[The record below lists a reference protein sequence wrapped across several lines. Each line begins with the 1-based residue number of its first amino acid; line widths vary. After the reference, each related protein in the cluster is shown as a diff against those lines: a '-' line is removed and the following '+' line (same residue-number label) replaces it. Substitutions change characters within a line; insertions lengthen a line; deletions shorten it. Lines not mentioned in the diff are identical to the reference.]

1 MVWKQVHFS
10 RHHKW
15 GHQMSVFDLQQDHA
29 DQTTQTV
36 PAEVSAGTVPRLPTA
51 AEIQV
56 RLVEEVARLLEVE
69 PRVIDVAQPFDRYG
83 LDSMMAVNLT
93 AVLEEWLGRDF
104 SPTLPYDYPTIQSLS
119 QHLADQ
125 LRAAR

>member
-1 MVWKQVHFS
+1 
-10 RHHKW
+10 
-15 GHQMSVFDLQQDHA
+15 MSVFDLQQDHA

-36 PAEVSAGTVPRLPTA
+36 PAEVSAGTVARLPTA
-51 AEIQV
+51 TEIQV

-69 PRVIDVAQPFDRYG
+69 PQVIDVVQPFDRYG
-83 LDSMMAVNLT
+83 LDSMAAVNLT

-104 SPTLPYDYPTIQSLS
+104 SPTLPYEYPTIQSLS

-125 LRAAR
+125 LGAAR

>member
-1 MVWKQVHFS
+1 
-10 RHHKW
+10 
-15 GHQMSVFDLQQDHA
+15 MSVINLQQDLA
-29 DQTTQTV
+29 DQTTQSV
-36 PAEVSAGTVPRLPTA
+36 PAGPGAGASPRLPTA
-51 AEIQV
+51 AEIRV
-56 RLVEEVARLLEVE
+56 RLVEEVAQLLGLE
-69 PRVIDVAQPFDRYG
+69 PRVIDVVQPFDRYG

-125 LRAAR
+125 LGTAP